1 MNISDVIC
9 FKQNNFSDSR
19 GNFEESYNKLTI
31 KKIIKKDFNVFQQ
44 NISIS
49 KYGVLRG
56 MHYQTKNIQAKITS
70 AGSYDDM
77 YEAPT
82 ETTSLVKSIKLF
94 NTHSG
99 ALDVDIKIYDASS
112 TTDYE
117 WDKVNVLASG
127 SVNLLTFNNIIIL
140 EAGDKIKMQC
150 ATGNVIKMTAS
161 VLQTSRT

>member
-1 MNISDVIC
+1 MA
-9 FKQNNFSDSR
+9 
-19 GNFEESYNKLTI
+19 
-31 KKIIKKDFNVFQQ
+31 NV
-44 NISIS
+44 
-49 KYGVLRG
+49 Y
-56 MHYQTKNIQAKITS
+56 KNIQAKITS

>member
-1 MNISDVIC
+1 MANI
-9 FKQNNFSDSR
+9 
-19 GNFEESYNKLTI
+19 Y
-31 KKIIKKDFNVFQQ
+31 KD
-44 NISIS
+44 
-49 KYGVLRG
+49 
-56 MHYQTKNIQAKITS
+56 IQAKITS

-99 ALDVDIKIYDASS
+99 ALDVDIKIRDESAS
-112 TTDYE
+112 TDYE
-117 WDKVNVLASG
+117 WDKVSVGASG
-127 SVNLLTFNNIIIL
+127 SVDLLTFNNIIIL

>member
-1 MNISDVIC
+1 MANI
-9 FKQNNFSDSR
+9 
-19 GNFEESYNKLTI
+19 Y
-31 KKIIKKDFNVFQQ
+31 
-44 NISIS
+44 
-49 KYGVLRG
+49 
-56 MHYQTKNIQAKITS
+56 KNIQAKITS

-82 ETTSLVKSIKLF
+82 ENTSLVKSIKLY

-99 ALDVDIKIYDASS
+99 ALDVDVKIYDASG

-117 WDKVNVLASG
+117 WDKVSVGASN
-127 SVNLLTFNNIIIL
+127 SVDLLTFNNIIIL
-140 EAGDKIKMQC
+140 EAGDKFKMQC

>member
-1 MNISDVIC
+1 MA
-9 FKQNNFSDSR
+9 
-19 GNFEESYNKLTI
+19 
-31 KKIIKKDFNVFQQ
+31 NV
-44 NISIS
+44 
-49 KYGVLRG
+49 Y
-56 MHYQTKNIQAKITS
+56 KNIQAKITS

-112 TTDYE
+112 TTDNE

>member
-1 MNISDVIC
+1 
-9 FKQNNFSDSR
+9 
-19 GNFEESYNKLTI
+19 
-31 KKIIKKDFNVFQQ
+31 
-44 NISIS
+44 
-49 KYGVLRG
+49 
-56 MHYQTKNIQAKITS
+56 
-70 AGSYDDM
+70 M

>member
-1 MNISDVIC
+1 MA
-9 FKQNNFSDSR
+9 
-19 GNFEESYNKLTI
+19 
-31 KKIIKKDFNVFQQ
+31 NV
-44 NISIS
+44 
-49 KYGVLRG
+49 Y
-56 MHYQTKNIQAKITS
+56 KNIQAKITS

-150 ATGNVIKMTAS
+150 ATGNVIKMTAA